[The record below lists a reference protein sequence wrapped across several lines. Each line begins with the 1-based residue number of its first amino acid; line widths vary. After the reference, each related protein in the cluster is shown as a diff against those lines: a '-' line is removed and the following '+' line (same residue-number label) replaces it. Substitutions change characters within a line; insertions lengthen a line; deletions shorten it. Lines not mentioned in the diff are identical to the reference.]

1 MKKMLLL
8 LFLASVYFTNAQ
20 ERPKIGSEKGV
31 KEKLIRI
38 KTSLPDFTKKLAIKD
53 PLYTEEEHYDVNM
66 EMGDGLIML
75 KIDEDKQQSL
85 AISFSGPFYFSGS
98 IDDFK
103 AYYYQLG
110 DMLKEIFKS
119 THTANE
125 YKDEK
130 KWSLRFSEIG
140 KKSHESA
147 VTISLYID
155 WFMNRPTIRLI
166 FFTYPKGKIPVL
178 E

>member
-53 PLYTEEEHYDVNM
+53 TLYTEEEHYDVNM
-66 EMGDGLIML
+66 EMGDGLI
-75 KIDEDKQQSL
+75 IFEIEEDKQQSL
-85 AISFSGPFYFSGS
+85 TITFSGPFSFSGS

-110 DMLKEIFKS
+110 DILKEIFKS
-119 THTANE
+119 THTLE
-125 YKDEK
+125 EFKDEK
-130 KWSLRFSEIG
+130 KWYMDFSEIG
-140 KKSHESA
+140 KKNHES
-147 VTISLYID
+147 VVKLWLKID
-155 WFMNRPTIRLI
+155 WFMKRPTIKLI
-166 FFTYPKGKIPVL
+166 FFTYPNGKIPVL